1 MQPGHWPAVAR
12 IYAEGLDVGTFEETV
27 PSWDSWD
34 ATHLPSPR
42 LVALDGDDVLGWAAL
57 GPVSR
62 RECYRGVTENSI
74 YVAAS
79 ARGRGVGSSLLEE
92 LVRRADAEGIWTIEA
107 RILAGND
114 ASVRLHERS
123 GFRIVGV
130 RERLAQK
137 RGVWTDAILLERR
150 ASNTD

>member
-1 MQPGHWPAVAR
+1 M
-12 IYAEGLDVGTFEETV
+12 

-42 LVALDGDDVLGWAAL
+42 LVALDGDDLLGWATL

-74 YVAAS
+74 YIAAS
-79 ARGRGVGSSLLEE
+79 ARGRGVGSALPEE
-92 LVRRADAEGIWTIEA
+92 LVRRADVEGIWTIEA
-107 RILAGND
+107 RILSGND

-123 GFRIVGV
+123 GFRVVGV

-137 RGVWTDAILLERR
+137 RCVWTDAILMERR